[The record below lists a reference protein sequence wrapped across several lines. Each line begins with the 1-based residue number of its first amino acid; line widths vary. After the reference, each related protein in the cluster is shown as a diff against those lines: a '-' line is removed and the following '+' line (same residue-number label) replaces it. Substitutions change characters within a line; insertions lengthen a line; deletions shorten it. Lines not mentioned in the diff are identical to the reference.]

1 MTCPVCGASNV
12 YASHRRGFLE
22 RKPLTWIGLLP
33 FRCGQCQ
40 ARFHRMALKDPRRH
54 RRGNTS
60 PADQRRPPR
69 WKTPMRVAVTVISPG
84 QDRVVLEGVAENASL
99 QGVCVSLP
107 CALAQDTQVSVS
119 LEGGPGRTGS
129 VRWMQPQVGSE
140 ILHGIDYHVP
150 LDQRA
155 SHARPFRRLRFRR
168 WLRRALIV
176 LIGLAGMAVA
186 AYGLV
191 YLVEVLR
198 TYDPWSK
205 FYEPKDTERQRYEQ
219 LMRSEESKRM
229 GKP

>member
-1 MTCPVCGASNV
+1 
-12 YASHRRGFLE
+12 
-22 RKPLTWIGLLP
+22 
-33 FRCGQCQ
+33 
-40 ARFHRMALKDPRRH
+40 
-54 RRGNTS
+54 
-60 PADQRRPPR
+60 
-69 WKTPMRVAVTVISPG
+69 MRVAVTVISPG

-119 LEGGPGRTGS
+119 LEGSPGCTGS
-129 VRWMQPQVGSE
+129 VRWMQPQVGSG

-150 LDQRA
+150 VDQGA

-191 YLVEVLR
+191 HLMEVLR

-205 FYEPKDTERQRYEQ
+205 FYEPKDTERQRHEQ